1 MKKFICMALIG
12 SILVVCSGPSTDNS
26 DSGSD
31 LVEGIGVGTL
41 LLILLGDSIVSE
53 ITNDVLK

>member
-1 MKKFICMALIG
+1 M
-12 SILVVCSGPSTDNS
+12 VCSGPSTDNS